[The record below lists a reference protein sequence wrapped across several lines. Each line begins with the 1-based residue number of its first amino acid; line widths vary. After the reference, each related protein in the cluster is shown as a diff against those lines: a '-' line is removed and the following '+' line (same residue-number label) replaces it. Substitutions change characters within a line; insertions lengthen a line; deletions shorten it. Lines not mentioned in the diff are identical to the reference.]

1 VDLVVTDSGP
11 IRFNQPT
18 LEGAE
23 LAYIR
28 EAVSGGHTSMDGP
41 FARQVTALLRQEL
54 DAAEVLLTTS
64 CTDALEMAA
73 MLLRLEPG
81 DTVVVPSFTFVS
93 SALAFIREGAR
104 IVFADIER
112 ETLGVDPAHVAE
124 LVDDSTRAVV
134 AVHYAGVGCDL
145 DGLRSA
151 LAGHERVDLVEDN
164 AHGLFGT
171 FDGRPL
177 GSFGRMSTLSF
188 HETKSFTCGEGGA
201 LVLNDP
207 ADVDRAHVL
216 YEKGTDR
223 RAFELGQVAKYTWQ
237 DLGSSFGLSD
247 ILAGYLLGQ
256 LEAREAI
263 LAKRRAVVERYQQ
276 LLAPEAERLGFE
288 VPRTPGSRDYA
299 YHLYYVLLDGPE
311 TRSRVTR
318 TLADAGIRSAFHF
331 VPLHDSVGGRRFAAR
346 PTECPVTE
354 EIAGRLLR
362 LPVHNALTPADAERV
377 ADALLEAL
385 A

>member
-1 VDLVVTDSGP
+1 MPEPP

-18 LEGAE
+18 LEGQE
-23 LAYIR
+23 LEYIER
-28 EAVSGGHTSMDGP
+28 AVTGGHTSMDGP
-41 FARQVTALLRQEL
+41 FAGQVTDLLRREL
-54 DAAEVLLTTS
+54 DAADVLLTTS

-112 ETLGVDPAHVAE
+112 ETLGVDPAQVAE

-134 AVHYAGVGCDL
+134 AVHYAGVGCDVA
-145 DGLRSA
+145 GLTRV
-151 LAGHERVDLVEDN
+151 LADHDRVDLVEDN
-164 AHGLFGT
+164 AHGLFGR
-171 FDGRPL
+171 FEGRPL

-216 YEKGTDR
+216 YQKGTDR
-223 RAFELGQVAKYTWQ
+223 RAFELGLVAKYTWK
-237 DLGSSFGLSD
+237 DVGSSFGMSD
-247 ILAGYLLGQ
+247 ILAAYLLGQ

-276 LLAPEAERLGFE
+276 MLEPEATALGFE
-288 VPRTPGSRDYA
+288 VPATPGDRDYA
-299 YHLYYVLLDGPE
+299 YHLYYVLLADLD
-311 TRSRVTR
+311 TRTRVTAELR
-318 TLADAGIRSAFHF
+318 RQGIGAAFHF
-331 VPLHDSVGGRRFAAR
+331 VPLHDSDAGRRFAAGASH
-346 PTECPVTE
+346 CPVTD

-362 LPVHNALTPADAERV
+362 LPLHNALTPADAERV
-377 ADALLEAL
+377 SEALLDTL
-385 A
+385 R